1 MTQLPVGP
9 FVYNLTM
16 VCESKG
22 MWKRCGRPE
31 RLGYRSIWKKKHCYY
46 PEKEG
51 ISC

>member
-16 VCESKG
+16 ACESKG
-22 MWKRCGRPE
+22 DERPE
-31 RLGYRSIWKKKHCYY
+31 RLEYRSIWKKNHCYY

>member
-22 MWKRCGRPE
+22 DVEKMWE
-31 RLGYRSIWKKKHCYY
+31 T
-46 PEKEG
+46 
-51 ISC
+51 